1 MDELPI
7 SPPSPSSSSPNMARR
22 WARKLERLC
31 CSCASYIPLGFVYG
45 GTTWAVYVDVRLGS
59 SPSKVE
65 WLGRGTVFVSVLLYL
80 LLNWSYTVAVFTP
93 PGSTT
98 NDSGYSSLPTHNT
111 HAPPT
116 SFTAKANGEI
126 RFCKKCVARKP
137 DRAHH
142 CSTCGR
148 CVLKM
153 DHHCP
158 WLATCIGLR
167 NHKAFLLFLI
177 YLTLFSFFS
186 FVCTG
191 AWVWVEIMSNTT
203 YVETLM
209 PINYIML
216 SVVAGIISLV
226 VGAFTGW
233 HIYLACKG
241 RTTIESLEKTR
252 YLSPL
257 RKSMQQFYVNQHTP
271 GGGVNLG
278 GYGQQ
283 LVDMHQNAIP
293 GVTRPEEGE
302 EIRRMPD
309 SDYDDF
315 ESTGNPE
322 LQAGS
327 RRFTYDEMERYR
339 ARKRYEEYL
348 DEQDSTKLPN
358 AFDLGTKKNLLHL
371 FGPTPYLWFFPICNT
386 IGDGWAW
393 TPNPKWVEARERIAR
408 EREQQRE
415 RERQAG
421 WGGDDEASTPTG
433 WVNAP
438 RGGAGRHYLE
448 PIQPPSHSQRL
459 GSNGSTPTTA
469 SPRRTPSKADR
480 VLGRDPNLY
489 IDEPGF
495 LPPNQRKD
503 AVSMQRLSP
512 SGRAIKRHQY
522 PEEITD
528 DEEEEDYADEAE
540 LDKEDYVT
548 SNNATTERERQ
559 AEAERQAMNVV
570 TNGRW
575 GRSSPANGTTS
586 TGNGRGG
593 LLSPGLGSR
602 PGGIGIGPSSRS
614 ASGTGPPK
622 TGSKQYR
629 SDEGSDDGV
638 D

>member
-1 MDELPI
+1 
-7 SPPSPSSSSPNMARR
+7 MARR
-22 WARKLERLC
+22 WARKIERYC

-45 GTTWAVYVDVRLGS
+45 GTSWALYVDVRLS
-59 SPSKVE
+59 RSPSKVE
-65 WLGRGTVFVSVLLYL
+65 WLGRTTALVAVVLYI
-80 LLNWSYTVAVFTP
+80 LLNWCYSIAVFTP

-98 NDSGYSSLPTHNT
+98 TDTGYSSLPTHST

-116 SFTAKANGEI
+116 SFTAKSNGEL
-126 RFCKKCVARKP
+126 RFCKKCHARKP

-186 FVCTG
+186 FLCTG
-191 AWVWVEIMSNTT
+191 AWVWIEIMSNTT

-216 SVVAGIISLV
+216 CVVSGIISIV
-226 VGAFTGW
+226 VGAFTAW
-233 HIYLACKG
+233 HVYLACRG

-257 RKSMQQFYVNQHTP
+257 RRSMQQLYVNQHTP
-271 GGGVNLG
+271 GEGVNLT

-283 LVDMHQNAIP
+283 LLDMHQNAIP

-302 EIRRMPD
+302 EIRHMPD
-309 SDYDDF
+309 YHDNDNNGT
-315 ESTGNPE
+315 STGGPE
-322 LQAGS
+322 FQAGS

-358 AFDLGTKKNLLHL
+358 AFDLGTKENLLHL
-371 FGPTPYLWFFPICNT
+371 FGPVPYLWFFPICNT
-386 IGDGWAW
+386 TGDGWAW
-393 TPNPKWVEARERIAR
+393 RPNPKWVEARDRIAR

-415 RERQAG
+415 RERMAG
-421 WGGDDEASTPTG
+421 WGGDDDSSSAQATPTTATNG
-433 WVNAP
+433 WTDAP
-438 RGGAGRHYLE
+438 RGAGRHYLE
-448 PIQPPSHSQRL
+448 PVQTPRYGGGG
-459 GSNGSTPTTA
+459 GSNGSNTPTATD

-503 AVSMQRLSP
+503 AVSMQRLNR
-512 SGRAIKRHQY
+512 SGKALNRLY
-522 PEEITD
+522 PEEVTD
-528 DEEEEDYADEAE
+528 DEDDDDYAAVEE
-540 LDKEDYVT
+540 NGTVWQ
-548 SNNATTERERQ
+548 SERERQ
-559 AEAERQAMNVV
+559 AEAEREALNVV
-570 TNGRW
+570 SNGRW
-575 GRSSPANGTTS
+575 GRKTSSSPANGTS
-586 TGNGRGG
+586 SNNTGGR
-593 LLSPGLGSR
+593 R
-602 PGGIGIGPSSRS
+602 PGGLISPLGTRPGGLGIGSTRTPSSGS
-614 ASGTGPPK
+614 GSGTGQNN
-622 TGSKQYR
+622 GHV
-629 SDEGSDDGV
+629 DDGV